1 MAKKKVG
8 APKKGSQ
15 RKQWIATGYEIKKVK
30 ALGESEI
37 KAIAYDAVSEAY
49 DRMLRN

>member
-15 RKQWIATGYEIKKVK
+15 RNNGLQLDMKSKKVK